1 MTLSFPYERADLR
14 VQAPVTLVLQR
25 LSEGNKNRSARDKR
39 DNNSLTSQAIKASA
53 LPNEHFLEIIKNK
66 RKTNTAS
73 DLYQF
78 ILQHTRLIY
87 LFIYCSSPFTGDTPW
102 NHWWIQQDLKWD
114 TAVGCSLAF
123 LPHADWYNRGLL
135 WDLDYG
141 SKEQRHQQAVAVHKG
156 SSWEFGVLSAYK
168 EQCGFG
174 SCLCLAKD
182 I

>member
-25 LSEGNKNRSARDKR
+25 LSGGNKNRSARDKR

-53 LPNEHFLEIIKNK
+53 LPKEHFFEIIKNR

-87 LFIYCSSPFTGDTPW
+87 LFIYCSSPFTRDTPW
-102 NHWWIQQDLKWD
+102 KHWWIQQVLKWD
-114 TAVGCSLAF
+114 TAIISSLAF
-123 LPHADWYNRGLL
+123 LPHADWCNRGLL
-135 WDLDYG
+135 RDLDYA
-141 SKEQRHQQAVAVHKG
+141 SKEQKHQQAVAVHKG
-156 SSWEFGVLSAYK
+156 SSWEFGVLSAHK
-168 EQCGFG
+168 KRCGFG
-174 SCLCLAKD
+174 NYLY
-182 I
+182 

>member
-25 LSEGNKNRSARDKR
+25 LSGGNKNRSARDKR

-53 LPNEHFLEIIKNK
+53 LPKEHFFEIIKNR

-87 LFIYCSSPFTGDTPW
+87 LFIYLLQFSIHKGHTMET
-102 NHWWIQQDLKWD
+102 LMD
-114 TAVGCSLAF
+114 TAGFEVGHS
-123 LPHADWYNRGLL
+123 YNIF
-135 WDLDYG
+135 
-141 SKEQRHQQAVAVHKG
+141 
-156 SSWEFGVLSAYK
+156 FGFPSTRRLV
-168 EQCGFG
+168 
-174 SCLCLAKD
+174 
-182 I
+182 